1 MYEWIRDF
9 EKMRTFFCG
18 PDIVPVKIGPVRSS
32 IEHLGE
38 ILSRLALGTNS
49 FL

>member
-32 IEHLGE
+32 RTFG
-38 ILSRLALGTNS
+38 
-49 FL
+49 